1 MLNSQ
6 IQVMDRPSSCQGH
19 SQYLICIKLFE
30 MNWWFMR
37 FNVVHLVEL
46 LGYLI
51 ALLKDYLPIETVHSD
66 LLNHL
71 IEDTNA
77 FEFMLSM

>member
-1 MLNSQ
+1 M
-6 IQVMDRPSSCQGH
+6 
-19 SQYLICIKLFE
+19 QY
-30 MNWWFMR
+30 
-37 FNVVHLVEL
+37 NVVLLVEL

-51 ALLKDYLPIETVHSD
+51 ALLKGYLPIETVHSD
-66 LLNHL
+66 LLNHF

>member
-37 FNVVHLVEL
+37 FNVVLLVEL

-51 ALLKDYLPIETVHSD
+51 ALLKDYLPIETVHND

-71 IEDTNA
+71 IEDTNV
-77 FEFMLSM
+77 FN